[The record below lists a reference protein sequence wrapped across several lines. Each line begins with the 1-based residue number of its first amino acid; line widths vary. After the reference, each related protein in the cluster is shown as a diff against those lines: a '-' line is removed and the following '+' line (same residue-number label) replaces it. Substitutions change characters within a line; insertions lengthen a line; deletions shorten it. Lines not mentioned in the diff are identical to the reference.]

1 MNAVEAVIFD
11 WSGTVVDF
19 GSRAPAAA
27 FVEVFREFGIEL
39 TVAEARGPMGL
50 PKRDHIRKLGDLPR
64 VAAVWRKVHGR
75 AFDEADVDR
84 IHDCFEPLTARVA
97 ADHARLVPGAAQVA
111 AELRRRGIRIGS
123 TTGYTRPI
131 MESVLPLAARQGF
144 APDNLVCAGDL
155 PAGRPTPLMMYRCFV
170 DLAVWPAAAVVKV
183 DDTAPGIEEATAAGS
198 WAIGVAMSGNAVG
211 PLAGRACGP
220 RSGRDGAPA
229 RAGDGGASRRR
240 RPLRHRHRRGPPA
253 RRRSNRRAARDRRHP
268 RLKGGTE
275 GRSRRGRCSRPGSA
289 PEPPRRRRGAAQH
302 RHRAIRR
309 AMIVGAGSARQG

>member
-1 MNAVEAVIFD
+1 MNAVRAVIFD

-50 PKRDHIRKLGDLPR
+50 AKRDHIRALGRIPR
-64 VAAVWRKVHGR
+64 IDAAWREAHGR
-75 AFDEADVDR
+75 APGDSDIER
-84 IHDCFEPLTARVA
+84 IHDRFEPLTARVA
-97 ADHARLVPGAAQVA
+97 ARHADLVPGVAESA

-131 MESVLPLAARQGF
+131 MESVLPIAARHGF

-198 WAIGVAMSGNAVG
+198 WAVGVSMSGNAVG
-211 PLAGRACGP
+211 LSPEELAVLDP
-220 RSGRDGAPA
+220 DET
-229 RAGDGGASRRR
+229 
-240 RPLRHRHRRGPPA
+240 A
-253 RRRSNRRAARDRRHP
+253 RRRERAAAELRAAGAHYVIDTVADLLP
-268 RLKGGTE
+268 VVEAIDTRLAAGDTPSVV
-275 GRSRRGRCSRPGSA
+275 RTA
-289 PEPPRRRRGAAQH
+289 P
-302 RHRAIRR
+302 
-309 AMIVGAGSARQG
+309 

>member
-1 MNAVEAVIFD
+1 MNAVKAVIFD

-64 VAAVWRKVHGR
+64 VAAVWREVHGR

-97 ADHARLVPGAAQVA
+97 ARHAALVPGAAETA
-111 AELRRRGIRIGS
+111 AELRRHGIRIGS

-198 WAIGVAMSGNAVG
+198 WAVGVAMSGNAVG
-211 PLAGRACGP
+211 LSPEELAGLDP
-220 RSGRDGAPA
+220 DET
-229 RAGDGGASRRR
+229 
-240 RPLRHRHRRGPPA
+240 A
-253 RRRSNRRAARDRRHP
+253 RRRERAAAELRAAGAHYVIDTVANLLP
-268 RLKGGTE
+268 VVEAIDARLATGDI
-275 GRSRRGRCSRPGSA
+275 P
-289 PEPPRRRRGAAQH
+289 
-302 RHRAIRR
+302 I
-309 AMIVGAGSARQG
+309 

>member
-1 MNAVEAVIFD
+1 MNAVKAVIFD

-27 FVEVFREFGIEL
+27 FVEVFRQFGIEL

-50 PKRDHIRKLGDLPR
+50 PKRDHIRKLGALPR
-64 VAAVWRKVHGR
+64 VAAVWREVHGR

-84 IHDCFEPLTARVA
+84 IHDTFEPLTARVA
-97 ADHARLVPGAAQVA
+97 ARHGALVPGAAETA
-111 AELRRRGIRIGS
+111 AALRRHGIRIGS

-198 WAIGVAMSGNAVG
+198 WAVGVAMSGNAVG
-211 PLAGRACGP
+211 LSPEELAGLDP
-220 RSGRDGAPA
+220 DET
-229 RAGDGGASRRR
+229 
-240 RPLRHRHRRGPPA
+240 A
-253 RRRSNRRAARDRRHP
+253 RRRERAAAELRAAGAHYVIDTVADLLPVVEAIDARLATGPGPRRADP
-268 RLKGGTE
+268 L
-275 GRSRRGRCSRPGSA
+275 
-289 PEPPRRRRGAAQH
+289 PP
-302 RHRAIRR
+302 
-309 AMIVGAGSARQG
+309 